1 MRSLQLFMNIPN
13 HFENLQVLHENTMAN
28 RAYYIPASV
37 PMADPVMRR
46 EESDR
51 FQLLSGTWQFRLFDS
66 PDDVVPFQTG
76 ELPEGFRPLP
86 VPSCWQNYGYDLH
99 QYTNVRYPFPC
110 DPPHVPHMNPS
121 GAYRRTF
128 SYHAD
133 AAAPRAYLVFEG
145 VDSCFY
151 VWINGTYI
159 GYSQVSHSTSEF
171 DVTESLH
178 EGDNEIAVLVLKWCD
193 GSYMEDQDK
202 FRMSGIFRD
211 VYLLK
216 RPEEGIFDFFVHPS
230 IQGLVQVDFTFR
242 SSPMAVH
249 AEILDAEMQVVA
261 EADGTTSL
269 SLQIPSPV
277 LWNPESPYLYTMHI
291 SCCGEVITEK
301 VGLRSIRVHDGVVE
315 LNERPFLFRGVN
327 RHDSDPQT
335 GFVISLD
342 QMMKDLTV
350 MRMHNINAIR
360 TSHYP
365 NDPRFTQL
373 CDRYGFMVIGEADNE
388 SHGMNRAYLSQAQ
401 KKQGIQSHKI
411 WNRGIA
417 NNPEWTEATCDRVQR
432 SVTRDKNRP
441 SVVIWSMGN
450 ECAYGCTFE
459 AALRWTKEY
468 DPSRLTHYEAA
479 RYTENPGSHSY
490 EDLDLYS
497 RMYPSLEEIR
507 QYYEGTPDGSPVDY
521 FAYTSK
527 KPYILCEYSH
537 AMGNGPGDM
546 EEYHEL
552 MERYPGFCGGFIWE
566 WCDHAIDEGV
576 LEDGRHRYLYGG
588 DHGEFPHDGNFCM
601 DGLVYPDRH
610 PHTGLKEYWEVNRPI
625 RASFDGKDTFTFR
638 NCMDFTDLN
647 GQISCEAHVT
657 VNDHQIYAEPLTL
670 PAIPVGKS
678 VDVKWSSRTPLIGR
692 CYVRFVYILQ
702 ANTPLVKAG
711 HVVGFDEFQ
720 LPSSEEAPAFVH
732 SAGPEA
738 PSIISEGHFL
748 TISGAKF
755 VYRFDTS
762 TALFDTLTFA
772 GRSLLDH
779 PMDWQVWRA
788 PTDND
793 RNIRHEWEA
802 AGFDHI
808 EPWACGT
815 SSSVEDGIAVLH
827 TTLSLASASQI
838 PLLKMAV
845 TWNIYGDGTMDCT
858 VDAQRDPR
866 ADYPMLPRFG
876 IRLMLPDSMWKTVY
890 SGMGPMESYVDKH
903 HAAYHGTFCAD
914 VNDMHEDYLKPQENG
929 SHYDVSSVSISGN
942 GLSLRALSDTP
953 FSFNVSPYTKE
964 ELTEKAHAF
973 ELVRSGSTVLSL
985 DYKQNGIGSNSC
997 GPALLEKYRFDESSF
1012 TFAFSLIPEVF

>member
-1 MRSLQLFMNIPN
+1 MIIPN
-13 HFENLQVLHENTMAN
+13 HFENLHVLHENTMPN
-28 RAYYIPASV
+28 RAYYIPASA
-37 PMADPVMRR
+37 PMADPVMHR
-46 EESDR
+46 ETSDR
-51 FQLLSGTWQFRLFDS
+51 FQLLSGTWQFKLYES
-66 PDDVVPFQTG
+66 PDAVEPFQTG
-76 ELPEGFRPLP
+76 ELPNGFRPLP
-86 VPSCWQNYGYDLH
+86 VPSCWQNHGYDHH

-110 DPPHVPHMNPS
+110 DPPHVPHLNPS

-128 SYHAD
+128 TYQVE

-151 VWINGTYI
+151 VWINGTYV

-171 DVTESLH
+171 DITSVVR
-178 EGDNEIAVLVLKWCD
+178 EGENDIAVLVLKWCD

-216 RPEEGIFDFFVHPS
+216 RPEAGIADYFVHPS
-230 IQGLVQVDFTFR
+230 IDGRVTVNVTFR
-242 SSPMAVH
+242 GASVPVH
-249 AEILDAEMQVVA
+249 AVVTDAEGNTVA
-261 EADGTTSL
+261 EADGTDAL
-269 SLQIPSPV
+269 ALKIDAPV
-277 LWNPESPYLYTMHI
+277 LWNPEHPYLYTLTLAC
-291 SCCGEVITEK
+291 SGEVITEM

-327 RHDSDPQT
+327 RHDSDPVT
-335 GFVISLD
+335 GFTISLE
-342 QMMKDLTV
+342 QMLRDLTV
-350 MRMHNINAIR
+350 MREHNVNAIR

-388 SHGMNRAYLSQAQ
+388 SHGMGPAYLSQEQ
-401 KKQGIQSHKI
+401 KRQGIESHKI

-479 RYTENPGSHSY
+479 RYTENPASHSY

-507 QYYEGTPDGSPVDY
+507 QYYEGTPDGSPIDY

-552 MERYPGFCGGFIWE
+552 MERYPCFCGGFIWA
-566 WCDHAIDEGV
+566 WCDHSIDEGV

-601 DGLVYPDRH
+601 DGLVYPDRR
-610 PHTGLKEYWEVNRPI
+610 PHTGLKEFWEVNRPI

-638 NCMDFTDLN
+638 NCMDFTDIN
-647 GQISCEAHVT
+647 GQIQCVAHLT
-657 VNDHQIYAEPLTL
+657 VNDREVIEEPVTL
-670 PAIPVGKS
+670 PEIPVGQS
-678 VDVKWSSRTPLIGR
+678 AEIHWTSRTRLVGR
-692 CYVRFVYILQ
+692 CYVRFVYILNQ
-702 ANTPLVKAG
+702 DLPLLRRR
-711 HVVGFDEFQ
+711 HVLGFDEFE
-720 LPSSEEAPAFVH
+720 LPGAEKLPAAVH
-732 SAGPEA
+732 SAAPAPE
-738 PSIISEGHFL
+738 ISDEGRFL
-748 TISGAKF
+748 TISGRRF
-755 VYRFDTS
+755 SYRYDTA
-762 TALFDTLTFA
+762 TGLFDAITYA
-772 GRSLLDH
+772 GHRLLDH

-802 AGFDHI
+802 AGFNRI
-808 EPWACGT
+808 QPFASETTSAVEGGAAVIRTAVTLACPC
-815 SSSVEDGIAVLH
+815 
-827 TTLSLASASQI
+827 QI

-845 TWNIYGDGTMDCT
+845 TWTIYGDGALNCS
-858 VDAQRDPR
+858 VDAQRDLR
-866 ADYPMLPRFG
+866 ADFPMLPRFG
-876 IRLMLPDSMWKTVY
+876 VRLMLPDSMWKTIY
-890 SGMGPMESYVDKH
+890 SGMGPQESYVDKH

-914 VNDMHEDYLKPQENG
+914 RNDLHEDYLKPQENG
-929 SHYDVSSVSISGN
+929 SHYDVSTVSVSGD
-942 GLSLRALSDTP
+942 GVSLRAVSDVP

-973 ELVRSGSTVLSL
+973 ELVPCGSTVLSL

-997 GPALLEKYRFDESSF
+997 GPALLKKYRFDEPSF
-1012 TFAFSLIPEVF
+1012 TFCFTLIPETT